1 MTLYVFAAAA
11 ILILFFSVAAAMAS
25 PADAANQGGDAI
37 VYDANPTNKIQ
48 RFAGAVAFAE
58 GFWDRENNVIV
69 ADRAARNN
77 NPGDFLGTG
86 DTGLSDG
93 AYAVFSTLDM
103 GWQKLYGQL
112 QLIVDG
118 KSHNYTLDMTISDM
132 AYVYTATQQDAWAE
146 NVASYLNVTRDTPLR
161 GLLT

>member
-11 ILILFFSVAAAMAS
+11 ILVLFFSVAAAMAS
-25 PADAANQGGDAI
+25 PVDAASGGTDSTM
-37 VYDANPTNKIQ
+37 YNANPTNKIQ
-48 RFAGAVAFAE
+48 RFAGAIAFAE
-58 GFWDRENNVIV
+58 GFWDAHNNIIV
-69 ADRAARNN
+69 ADRPARNN

-93 AYAVFSTLDM
+93 AYAVFSTLEM

-118 KSHNYTLDMTISDM
+118 KSHNYNLDMSISDI
-132 AYVYTATQQDAWAE
+132 AYVYTATQQDAWSE
-146 NVASYLNVTRDTPLR
+146 NVASYLGATRDTPLR